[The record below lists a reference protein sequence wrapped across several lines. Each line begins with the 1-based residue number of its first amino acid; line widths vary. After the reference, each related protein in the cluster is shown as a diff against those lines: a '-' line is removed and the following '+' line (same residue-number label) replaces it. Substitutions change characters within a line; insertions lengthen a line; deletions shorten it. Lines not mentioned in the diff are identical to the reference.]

1 MAQYLVYLRQSRS
14 QIIFTSLAKM
24 KLRFKAAKPFLLIFL
39 LSLFLMAILF
49 SSESE
54 ILQKTKIN
62 SNPKAA
68 WSQYPKP
75 QSESSQNQEKVN
87 PEIKEKPT
95 QNVSNIELNPVNATS
110 AHTPRY
116 KIAWA
121 HPTNYGERFTKD
133 INGVAVYN
141 KPIIVLH
148 ETAGSALGAI
158 EFFQTPHPDEN
169 KQVSYHTLIELDGT
183 VVYIVPPEKRAFG
196 AGNSVFETPNGKE
209 TVKTHPK
216 FAPSVNNFAYHISLE
231 TPPDGWDNQ
240 NPTHSGYTEEQ
251 YNTLAWFI
259 AQSNVPENRIT
270 THRKVDRSG
279 NKVDPRNFDFPK
291 FLNLLQI
298 YRQAN
303 NRNIK

>member
-1 MAQYLVYLRQSRS
+1 
-14 QIIFTSLAKM
+14 M
-24 KLRFKAAKPFLLIFL
+24 KLSFKTAKPFLLTFF
-39 LSLFLMAILF
+39 LSLFLIVILF
-49 SSESE
+49 SGEAE
-54 ILQKTKIN
+54 LLQKTKVN
-62 SNPKAA
+62 FNPKAA

-75 QSESSQNQEKVN
+75 KPESSQNQEKVKS
-87 PEIKEKPT
+87 ETEKPT
-95 QNVSNIELNPVNATS
+95 QNVSHSELNPVNTITTY
-110 AHTPRY
+110 TPRY

-121 HPTNYGERFTKD
+121 DPTNYGERFTKD

-141 KPIIVLH
+141 QPIIVLH

-158 EFFQTPHPDEN
+158 DFFQTPHYDEN

-183 VVYIVPPEKRAFG
+183 VVYIVPPDKRAFG
-196 AGNSVFETPNGKE
+196 AGNSVFESPNGKE
-209 TVKTHPK
+209 TVKTNPK
-216 FAPSVNNFAYHISLE
+216 LASSVNNFAYHISLE
-231 TPPDGWDNQ
+231 TPQDGWDNR

-259 AQSNVPENRIT
+259 AQSNVPEERIT
-270 THRKVDRSG
+270 THREVDRSG
-279 NKVDPRNFDFPK
+279 NKVDPRSFDFPK

>member
-1 MAQYLVYLRQSRS
+1 MN
-14 QIIFTSLAKM
+14 
-24 KLRFKAAKPFLLIFL
+24 LRFKAVKTFLLTFL
-39 LSLFLMAILF
+39 LSLILIVILF
-49 SSESE
+49 SSETE
-54 ILQKTKIN
+54 LLQKTKIN
-62 SNPKAA
+62 LNPKAA

-75 QSESSQNQEKVN
+75 TPESSQKQE
-87 PEIKEKPT
+87 
-95 QNVSNIELNPVNATS
+95 VSNIELNPVNTITTY
-110 AHTPRY
+110 TPRY

>member
-1 MAQYLVYLRQSRS
+1 MTQYLVSLRKSRS

-24 KLRFKAAKPFLLIFL
+24 KLRFKAAKPFLLTFL
-39 LSLFLMAILF
+39 LSLLLIVILF
-49 SSESE
+49 SSEAE
-54 ILQKTKIN
+54 LLQKTKIN
-62 SNPKAA
+62 LNPKAA
-68 WSQYPKP
+68 WSKYPNPKP
-75 QSESSQNQEKVN
+75 TSPQKQE
-87 PEIKEKPT
+87 KEKPT
-95 QNVSNIELNPVNATS
+95 QNVSNIELNPINSITTY
-110 AHTPRY
+110 TPRY

-141 KPIIVLH
+141 QPIIVLH

-158 EFFQTPHPDEN
+158 DFFQTPHYDEN

-196 AGNSVFETPNGKE
+196 AGNSVFETSNGKE
-209 TVKTHPK
+209 TVKTNPK

-240 NPTHSGYTEEQ
+240 NQTHSGYTEEQ

-259 AQSNVPENRIT
+259 AQSNVPETRIT
-270 THRKVDRSG
+270 THRQVDRSG
-279 NKVDPRNFDFPK
+279 NKVDPRSFDFPK
-291 FLNLLQI
+291 FLNLLHT
-298 YRQAN
+298 YRGN
-303 NRNIK
+303 G